1 MNQKKNDFEVS
12 TDDLVFQEEVKDEE
26 LHSKLGTS
34 DIIYV
39 DNGKVRRR
47 TRFLI
52 FLAIFLILLSIVSA
66 IMGFVYMDKE
76 LKAEQNNTKVQKY
89 DLFVTH
95 SSGSYG
101 GTIDSFS
108 KYRDEKTAFSYG
120 FSVSNNNPIS
130 LKYSI
135 ALNNSTFG
143 SDDVDMSKINYK
155 LYKDDQV
162 IKEGNLFNSENNN
175 LFAIAIPSNS
185 TDKYVI
191 KLWSSDLDK
200 KLGFKFKINVNV

>member
-1 MNQKKNDFEVS
+1 
-12 TDDLVFQEEVKDEE
+12 
-26 LHSKLGTS
+26 
-34 DIIYV
+34 
-39 DNGKVRRR
+39 
-47 TRFLI
+47 
-52 FLAIFLILLSIVSA
+52 
-66 IMGFVYMDKE
+66 MGFVYMDKE

-108 KYRDEKTAFSYG
+108 KYRNEKTAFSYE

-155 LYKDDQV
+155 LYKDEQV

-175 LFAIAIPSNS
+175 LFAIAIPSDS
-185 TDKYVI
+185 TDKYII
-191 KLWSSDLDK
+191 KLWSFDLDK